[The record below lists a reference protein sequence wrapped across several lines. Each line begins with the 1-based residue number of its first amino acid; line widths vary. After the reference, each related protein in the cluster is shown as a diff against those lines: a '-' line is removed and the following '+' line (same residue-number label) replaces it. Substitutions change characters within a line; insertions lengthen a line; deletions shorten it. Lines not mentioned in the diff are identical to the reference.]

1 MLRVFCTWGWAAVV
15 SDDQKQRGKVTVP
28 KVIAAKG
35 SGRRLAM
42 VTAYDYAFA
51 TIINGAPIDIILV
64 GDSGGMTT
72 LGYSSTLP
80 VTMDEMIMMA
90 KAVARGA
97 QLPLLVG
104 DLPFMS
110 YETSPV
116 KAAENAGRM
125 LKEAGMDAVKLEG
138 GVAMVPAVEAIV
150 RANIPVMGHIGLT
163 PQSLARLGGF
173 RVQGRDADAAE
184 SLVRDARALE
194 AAGAF
199 AIVIEAVPAEVG
211 AMITDAVAVPT
222 IGIGAGPRCDGQ
234 VLVLHDLL
242 GLFDRFR
249 PKFVK
254 QYADLGGQARAA
266 LASFA
271 DEVRAG
277 LFPAAQHCYS
287 LPPGI
292 AEQLEQRQDA
302 ADRRK

>member
-1 MLRVFCTWGWAAVV
+1 MD
-15 SDDQKQRGKVTVP
+15 SDDQRQRSKITVP
-28 KVIAAKG
+28 KVIAAKA
-35 SGRRLAM
+35 SGQRLAM

-51 TIINGAPIDIILV
+51 TIINAVPIDIILV

-72 LGYSSTLP
+72 LGYATTLP

-104 DLPFMS
+104 DLPFMA

-125 LKEAGMDAVKLEG
+125 IKEAGMDAVKLEG
-138 GVAMVPAVEAIV
+138 GATMVPAVEAIV
-150 RANIPVMGHIGLT
+150 KANIPVMGHIGLT

-173 RVQGRDADAAE
+173 RVQGRDVAAAE
-184 SLVRDARALE
+184 SLVRDAQALE
-194 AAGAF
+194 AAGVF
-199 AIVIEAVPAEVG
+199 AIVIEAVPAKV
-211 AMITDAVAVPT
+211 AAAITNAVAVPT
-222 IGIGAGPRCDGQ
+222 IGIGAGPECDGQ

-242 GLFDRFR
+242 GLFERFQ

-254 QYADLGGQARAA
+254 QYADLGNQAKAA
-266 LASFA
+266 LTAFA

-277 LFPAAQHCYS
+277 LFPAAQHCYA
-287 LPPGI
+287 LPPGL
-292 AEQLEQRQDA
+292 AEQLEQRLIDA
-302 ADRRK
+302 GRRR